1 MIKMNKKTKK
11 LLILTS
17 IIYMLNALIIL
28 AFSYST
34 AKVMECAE
42 LGQTKKLPNA
52 VLTLLGVILL
62 GRIISLS
69 STAVNQWYLSSGE
82 LTLRR
87 DIMKNILW
95 RPIRLFRKQDDASY
109 MNLFLNDTIMFRDHC
124 LGSYPWLCFFIVY
137 LIASILLLLTIS
149 PLLTIIIVALSWLP
163 FLADK
168 IVAVYVEKCKTDY
181 SGKQE
186 IHTKILKETMEGYET
201 IRTGS
206 SRETFLERWYQKTVD
221 LRHSGAKLTF
231 ANTLSMEASTVS
243 SHILRLISLTV
254 GAVLVVKGHL
264 TAAMLYAVIDYA
276 GAVSNSFSNFA
287 YYMMAIRS
295 TKPITEKLAKETAC
309 PVEEATLEKSD
320 AVPELEYDSV
330 SFSFEDRPLYENL
343 SCRFEPGKCYAVVGE
358 SGSGKSTLMKL
369 FLKYYDTYSGV
380 IRLNGRDIRELSEED
395 IYQQA
400 VVIDQSPWLFN
411 ASLYENIT
419 MCSGKPDKDTEEY
432 RELLAAMNLTAL
444 AERVGDNPLG
454 DFGDKISGG
463 ERQRISLARALRNRV
478 KLIIFDEPTTGL
490 DPENVQLINDFIF
503 SQKGITRIVISHDW
517 SEDYWK
523 RFDKVIRIGEREP
536 VPA

>member
-1 MIKMNKKTKK
+1 
-11 LLILTS
+11 
-17 IIYMLNALIIL
+17 
-28 AFSYST
+28 
-34 AKVMECAE
+34 
-42 LGQTKKLPNA
+42 
-52 VLTLLGVILL
+52 
-62 GRIISLS
+62 
-69 STAVNQWYLSSGE
+69 
-82 LTLRR
+82 
-87 DIMKNILW
+87 
-95 RPIRLFRKQDDASY
+95 
-109 MNLFLNDTIMFRDHC
+109 
-124 LGSYPWLCFFIVY
+124 
-137 LIASILLLLTIS
+137 
-149 PLLTIIIVALSWLP
+149 
-163 FLADK
+163 
-168 IVAVYVEKCKTDY
+168 
-181 SGKQE
+181 
-186 IHTKILKETMEGYET
+186 
-201 IRTGS
+201 
-206 SRETFLERWYQKTVD
+206 
-221 LRHSGAKLTF
+221 
-231 ANTLSMEASTVS
+231 
-243 SHILRLISLTV
+243 
-254 GAVLVVKGHL
+254 
-264 TAAMLYAVIDYA
+264 
-276 GAVSNSFSNFA
+276 
-287 YYMMAIRS
+287 
-295 TKPITEKLAKETAC
+295 
-309 PVEEATLEKSD
+309 
-320 AVPELEYDSV
+320 
-330 SFSFEDRPLYENL
+330 
-343 SCRFEPGKCYAVVGE
+343 
-358 SGSGKSTLMKL
+358 MKL